1 LEDREAV
8 LVHLAE
14 LVAGHEVSSPW
25 SLASA
30 PEGRVDE
37 LLPHILAFTLEIS
50 SIQGKHKLS
59 QNRSPEERVG
69 VIRGLSERGSDDD
82 RAIVEAMS
90 DNP

>member
-1 LEDREAV
+1 LEDRDAM
-8 LVHLAE
+8 LSHLAE
-14 LVAGHEVSSPW
+14 LVALHEVGFPW

-50 SIQGKHKLS
+50 SIQGKRKLS
-59 QNRSPEERVG
+59 QNRSPEDRVG
-69 VIRGLSERGSDDD
+69 VIRGLSERGLDDD
-82 RAIVEAMS
+82 RAIAGAMA